1 MSAWTADDLLK
12 EINDL
17 EDLYSLRPTGPTIPH
32 LVTGLQSKIDG
43 IDSLTPRLLVH
54 LIKALDA
61 AKLPEDM
68 KKALQDTMEKRM
80 VQMNSGPLKLQNVP
94 QTLQSLYNYFSAK
107 EWVQL
112 QKAPFTE
119 SVHIAVQRLR
129 AIGVKSVREATKK
142 HVVALLVHLAM
153 MRGEPKPPG
162 GEIYKMSAY
171 LHEAFTKSKQPSLVP
186 GLATYPDKP
195 ADIGPV
201 TWMHYIL
208 FIFEM
213 IKKHKCIAGFCA
225 YKAQEFMDAC
235 YLKDGQPSHV
245 GPMVATTVSA
255 LLKDIPVRSTHAETR
270 GAAAPAMKRN
280 MSFSST
286 DSLAG
291 VCMDFMQMM
300 MATARGMDSAP
311 LKIDYKKSFSTSG
324 EPSAAASGRLALP
337 SGCSQ
342 GEGTTQANGTLATIP
357 NPALPLTDTPPE
369 EEAHVADTVPP
380 GHEETKNDHNEKKE
394 LSLKDYE
401 DQAFKKLQEKQGQ
414 KTKEHKDKNKKP
426 VLKRPAAAKAKAVAK
441 TVAKKKGEKCA
452 QQKVEPKD
460 QRNPVWGC
468 SRCRGDPFGCDAC
481 AKASFGGERLNGRAA
496 SRKWWTKHHGGK

>member
-1 MSAWTADDLLK
+1 
-12 EINDL
+12 
-17 EDLYSLRPTGPTIPH
+17 
-32 LVTGLQSKIDG
+32 
-43 IDSLTPRLLVH
+43 
-54 LIKALDA
+54 
-61 AKLPEDM
+61 
-68 KKALQDTMEKRM
+68 
-80 VQMNSGPLKLQNVP
+80 
-94 QTLQSLYNYFSAK
+94 
-107 EWVQL
+107 
-112 QKAPFTE
+112 
-119 SVHIAVQRLR
+119 
-129 AIGVKSVREATKK
+129 
-142 HVVALLVHLAM
+142 
-153 MRGEPKPPG
+153 
-162 GEIYKMSAY
+162 
-171 LHEAFTKSKQPSLVP
+171 
-186 GLATYPDKP
+186 
-195 ADIGPV
+195 
-201 TWMHYIL
+201 
-208 FIFEM
+208 
-213 IKKHKCIAGFCA
+213 
-225 YKAQEFMDAC
+225 MDAC

-280 MSFSST
+280 MSFSSK

-311 LKIDYKKSFSTSG
+311 LKTDYKKSFSTSS
-324 EPSAAASGRLALP
+324 EASAAASGRLALP
-337 SGCSQ
+337 SACSQ
-342 GEGTTQANGTLATIP
+342 GEGSTQANGTLATIP

-414 KTKEHKDKNKKP
+414 KTKEHTDKNKKP

-452 QQKVEPKD
+452 QQKVEPKH

-496 SRKWWTKHHGGK
+496 WRKWWTKHHGGK